1 MNRRDDAVKLPSF
14 SIAQIMVI
22 VAIAAVD
29 CLVIR
34 GMPDQVLYPLV
45 FGGLP
50 FQIVLVMGLMIC
62 FRRRKRGDKPL
73 PSLLGFEFV
82 GWISLLVYGA
92 VCFQSPRSL
101 DQHLGRTLG
110 PVVRAI
116 GVPRSPTADIIF
128 RVGIAMAYLTMLQM
142 IPALVA
148 GWVCTF
154 WSRLGLSDFG
164 ESHE

>member
-1 MNRRDDAVKLPSF
+1 MKGRDAVRPPRI

-50 FQIVLVMGLMIC
+50 FQIVLVMGLLIS

-73 PSLLGFEFV
+73 PSLLAFEFV
-82 GWISLLVYGA
+82 GWISHLVYVA
-92 VCFQSPRSL
+92 VCFQSPQSL

-116 GVPRSPTADIIF
+116 GVPRSPTADIIL
-128 RVGIAMAYLTMLQM
+128 RVGLAMAYLTMLQM
-142 IPALVA
+142 IPALIA
-148 GWVCTF
+148 GWVWTR
-154 WSRLGLSDFG
+154 WSRPTLSDFG
-164 ESHE
+164 AVHE